1 MLKSILISI
10 LFLNYFV
17 FSFNSDDICTKTL
30 ECVGNSCGLSSCS
43 SERFGFEC
51 GKSEC
56 AINAEICDEYL
67 QGFKKKPKSLRSIM
81 KRSSRKYTIKECSEF
96 D

>member
-10 LFLNYFV
+10 LFFSYFV
-17 FSFNSDDICTKTL
+17 YSFESDDICTKTL
-30 ECVGNSCGLSSCS
+30 ECVGNSCSLSGC

-56 AINAEICDEYL
+56 TINAEICDEYL
-67 QGFKKKPKSLRSIM
+67 QSFKKKPKSLRSIM
-81 KRSSRKYTIKECSEF
+81 KRSSRKYVIKECSEF